1 MPIVNSILPD
11 FSPQVAIAL
20 WRIEESEEQL
30 LALCREAD
38 IPTLSLLSGL
48 SHSKRRIE
56 CMAEHLLI
64 HSLIG
69 SDYRLLHNENGMP
82 LLDGSNLCISISHTK
97 HYVVVALSKHTI
109 GIDIEMCQPK
119 ILRVRSRF
127 LSEAEQSAISPDSL
141 PLNTAAWTA
150 KEALYKAIGVSGID
164 FANDV
169 TINAPQ
175 LVASPE
181 AYTCRFANRHFL
193 LHTIYE
199 AEFAFTLA
207 VENKE

>member
-30 LALCREAD
+30 LALCREAN
-38 IPTLSLLSGL
+38 IPTPSLLSGL

-56 CMAEHLLI
+56 CLAEHLLI

-69 SDYRLLHNENGMP
+69 ADYRLLHNENGMP
-82 LLDGSNLCISISHTK
+82 LLEGSNLCISISHTK
-97 HYVVVALSKHTI
+97 HYVVVALSRHTI
-109 GIDIEMCQPK
+109 GIDIELYQPK

-127 LSEAEQSAISPDSL
+127 LSEAEQSVILPDNL
-141 PLNTAAWTA
+141 TLNIAAWTA

-169 TINAPQ
+169 TIDAPQ
-175 LVASPE
+175 LVTSPE
-181 AYTCRFANRHFL
+181 GYTCRFANRFFL
-193 LHTIYE
+193 LHTYSE

-207 VENKE
+207 IENQE

>member
-1 MPIVNSILPD
+1 MPIVNTFLPD
-11 FSPQVAIAL
+11 FSHQVAIAL

-30 LALCREAD
+30 LALCREAN
-38 IPTLSLLSGL
+38 IPTPSLLS

-69 SDYRLLHNENGMP
+69 ADYRLLHNDNGMP

-169 TINAPQ
+169 TIDAPQ

-199 AEFAFTLA
+199 A
-207 VENKE
+207 VENKK